1 MGRRGLLGD
10 DLPSPGVWLH
20 GLAAIELVM
29 RRGDQM
35 HIHLVLVCYYYYPVS
50 ISEPLFSGFDRSMLA
65 QLGLSIKTH
74 GVPVEFNGG
83 TKAGSI
89 FRGSNLAAG
98 AYRPEG
104 PRTSL
109 TAPLEGGTELQLCVL
124 RDSFEHPFVRVDDV
138 RPW

>member
-50 ISEPLFSGFDRSMLA
+50 MSEPLFSGFDRSMLA
-65 QLGLSIKTH
+65 QLGLSIPTH

-98 AYRPEG
+98 AYP
-104 PRTSL
+104 
-109 TAPLEGGTELQLCVL
+109 AGGTTYQ
-124 RDSFEHPFVRVDDV
+124 SNSAA
-138 RPW
+138 

>member
-29 RRGDQM
+29 RGDQM

-50 ISEPLFSGFDRSMLA
+50 MSEPLFSGFDRSMLA
-65 QLGLSIKTH
+65 QLGLSIQTH
-74 GVPVEFNGG
+74 GG

-98 AYRPEG
+98 AYP
-104 PRTSL
+104 
-109 TAPLEGGTELQLCVL
+109 AGGTTYQ
-124 RDSFEHPFVRVDDV
+124 SNSAA
-138 RPW
+138 